1 MNSEFDTA
9 KVNFEICRPGTT
21 EQHISQHPYGYFT
34 ETIHLDVHGEFQ
46 GSSGY
51 VRACSG
57 CPFHIIFLCST
68 RKTNNSQYRHGPSL
82 FGRLEK
88 NGKSFPHSDM
98 GRTIIASPSPPLCG
112 AIRKTAFIGIVDK
125 CFILEVLAAPNP

>member
-1 MNSEFDTA
+1 VNSEFDTA

-34 ETIHLDVHGEFQ
+34 ETIHLDVHWEFQ

-68 RKTNNSQYRHGPSL
+68 RKTNKANTG
-82 FGRLEK
+82 
-88 NGKSFPHSDM
+88 M
-98 GRTIIASPSPPLCG
+98 GHLCSG
-112 AIRKTAFIGIVDK
+112 GWRRMESRCRIPTWVDVDQERENEWK
-125 CFILEVLAAPNP
+125 APATQP